1 MFDKLYILLEVVILE
16 TVMYRLLQ
24 HLKSELAREEER
36 VHVLQQD
43 MKAREN
49 DSAMLDE
56 LRAALDLE
64 RSQNG
69 QLSDAIVQLHSDL
82 TSEKARCDELARYAN
97 CSVVG
102 TFLVHVVTYS
112 LPQVTEVKD
121 YK

>member
-97 CSVVG
+97 CSVVV
-102 TFLVHVVTYS
+102 TFSVHVVNYL
-112 LPQVTEVKD
+112 LPG
-121 YK
+121 